1 MKHAMALFSLALP
14 LAAAPNF
21 SGSWMLNLAK
31 SQYGQFPA
39 PEVMLRTVQVQGA
52 LLTMSTYQK
61 GAQGEVT
68 TELKYTLD
76 GKPSQNGA
84 STGTAQWLGETLVIE
99 SSREAQG
106 AKLTQRD
113 VWALSP
119 DGKTLTVTTKVKL
132 PNGEF
137 DVKQVFEK
145 APSGPPPA
153 PGSKQASRTLGAWPS
168 SLWCM
173 ESVSYRQRISRKSE
187 RRRSASRAARPRTS
201 PCI

>member
-1 MKHAMALFSLALP
+1 MALFSLALP

-39 PEVMLRTVQVQGA
+39 PEVMLRTVQMQGGT
-52 LLTMSTYQK
+52 LSMSTYQK

-76 GKPSQNGA
+76 GKPSVNGA
-84 STGTAQWLGETLVIE
+84 NTGIAQWLGDTLVIE
-99 SSREAQG
+99 STREAQG

-113 VWALSP
+113 VWSLSP
-119 DGKTLTVTTKVKL
+119 DGRTLTVATKVKL
-132 PNGEF
+132 PGGEF

-145 APSGPPPA
+145 APSGPTA
-153 PGSKQASRTLGAWPS
+153 
-168 SLWCM
+168 
-173 ESVSYRQRISRKSE
+173 
-187 RRRSASRAARPRTS
+187 RARF
-201 PCI
+201 